1 MIAPT
6 DRITAGYEVAWAA
19 AQHGDREAIVCEG
32 RSLTFREVNE
42 RANRLA
48 NALRGRGHDTGE
60 RIGVLL
66 HNSIES
72 VDSVFGLLKSGLC
85 MVPLNTRHA
94 LPEQIE
100 IANDAGLSGI
110 IAGAEFKETVQALA
124 TSIEGLRTTVGVG
137 WNPARPGGTDF
148 DELLADGS
156 PEEPGVELEPRA
168 LMRLTYT
175 SGTTGKTKGVVGTH
189 KRHLA
194 RLGNFFASCE
204 YALGR
209 EHTMAQVGPLSHVA
223 GNYLQPCFMR
233 GARTI
238 ILRSFDPEALQQ
250 TIVDFEV
257 DHLLLVPTM
266 IVRLVDALQPDRY
279 NLSSLKRINYGT
291 APIPVEVLR
300 RGIAALGPVFRQH
313 YGMTEAE
320 SPLTLLY
327 PDEHVIDGTTEE
339 TARLASCGRPVAGH
353 RIRIVDDEG
362 REMPVG
368 QVGEIAIR
376 AQGSAELEYW
386 KRPDLT
392 AEAVRDGWFLTGD
405 LGRFDDAGYLFIVGR
420 NKDMIISGGFNVYAR
435 EVEEALFRHPDVLEA
450 GVVGVPDR
458 DLGEVVA
465 AMLVAKPGATLD
477 TAEVDRF
484 CREQI
489 AGYKRPRLLMFA
501 ETLPK
506 NANGKIA
513 KQEIREAFARE
524 RSTAAGEVTTVGA
537 RY

>member
-175 SGTTGKTKGVVGTH
+175 SGTTGKPKGVVGTH

-353 RIRIVDDEG
+353 RIRIVDDED

>member
-1 MIAPT
+1 MTRPSEMI
-6 DRITAGYEVAWAA
+6 IAGYEVAWAA

-32 RSLTFREVNE
+32 RSLTFREVNG

-48 NALRGRGHDTGE
+48 NALRGRGHETGE

-66 HNSIES
+66 HNSVES

-85 MVPLNTRHA
+85 IVPLNTRHA

-100 IANDAGLSGI
+100 IATDAGLSGI
-110 IAGAEFKETVQALA
+110 IAGPEFRHTADALA
-124 TSIEGLRTTVGVG
+124 ASVEGLRTVVGVG
-137 WNPARPGGTDF
+137 WTPGTGGGTSF
-148 DELLADGS
+148 DELLAEGS
-156 PEEPGVELEPRA
+156 PEEPGIELEPKA

-175 SGTTGKTKGVVGTH
+175 SGTTGKPKGVVGTH
-189 KRHLA
+189 RRHLA
-194 RLGNFFASCE
+194 RLGNFFTSCE

-238 ILRSFDPEALQQ
+238 ILRSFDPDALQK
-250 TIVDFEV
+250 TIEEAKV

-266 IVRLVDALQPDRY
+266 IVRLIDALQPDRY
-279 NLSSLKRINYGT
+279 DLSSLKRINYGT

-327 PDEHVIDGTTEE
+327 PDEHVVDGTPEQTD
-339 TARLASCGRPVAGH
+339 RLASCGRPVAGH

-362 REMPVG
+362 RDLPVG
-368 QVGEIAIR
+368 EIGEIAIR

-392 AEAVRDGWFLTGD
+392 AEAVRDGWFMTGD
-405 LGRFDDAGYLFIVGR
+405 LGRMDEAGYLFIVGR
-420 NKDMIISGGFNVYAR
+420 KKDMIISGGFNVYAR
-435 EVEEALFRHPDVLEA
+435 EVEEALFRHPAILEA

-465 AMLVAKPGATLD
+465 AMLVAKPGAALD
-477 TAEVDRF
+477 EAELDRY

-489 AGYKRPRLLMFA
+489 AGYKRPRLVIFA
-501 ETLPK
+501 DTLPK

-513 KQEIREAFARE
+513 KQEIREAFARQ
-524 RSTAAGEVTTVGA
+524 RPATAGDVTTVGA